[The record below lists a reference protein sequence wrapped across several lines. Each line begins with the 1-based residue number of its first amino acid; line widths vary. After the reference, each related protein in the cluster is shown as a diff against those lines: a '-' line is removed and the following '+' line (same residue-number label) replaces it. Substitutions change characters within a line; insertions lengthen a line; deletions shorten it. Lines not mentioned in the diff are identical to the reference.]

1 MINKTTG
8 SKTDKKRIV
17 SFDLDMTLFRSGY
30 MEDTGQ
36 CHRSGGDAA
45 KKTVLLSS
53 PAAEIWMEWSVWA
66 TNNRYGQMQ

>member
-17 SFDLDMTLFRSGY
+17 SFDLDMTLLDQATWKIPDSAIEVWRCC
-30 MEDTGQ
+30 E
-36 CHRSGGDAA
+36 
-45 KKTVLLSS
+45 KTVLLSS

>member
-17 SFDLDMTLFRSGY
+17 SFDLDMTLLDQATWKIPDSAIEAVEMLR
-30 MEDTGQ
+30 
-36 CHRSGGDAA
+36 
-45 KKTVLLSS
+45 KTVLLSS